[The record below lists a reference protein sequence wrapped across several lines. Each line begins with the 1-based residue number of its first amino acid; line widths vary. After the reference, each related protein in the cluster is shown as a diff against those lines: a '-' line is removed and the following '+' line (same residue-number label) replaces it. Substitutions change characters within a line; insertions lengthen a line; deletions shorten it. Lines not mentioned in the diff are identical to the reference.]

1 MKQTTKDVLLQAY
14 NSMQPIIARLYI
26 EYEKAVESGDNAD
39 ASLLDA
45 RANRLFQE
53 ADSILLVISEYNNE

>member
-14 NSMQPIIARLYI
+14 NSMQPIIARLYL
-26 EYEKAVESGDNAD
+26 EYEKAVENGDNAD